1 MKKNLITVIILA
13 LVVVNL
19 VLTAVLTFTIIPQT
33 KKSNELINT
42 ICTAINLDLEAGKEA
57 PETPAVSPDK
67 IEVYDITDAFTVNLK
82 ADAGDG
88 NHYAVFKVGL
98 SLNTESKSY
107 KTYGGAEGLQTKET
121 IIRNE
126 INSLVAGY
134 TVEEFNANNYQNV
147 KDDILANLQELFEGS
162 DFIIAVNF
170 SEVNVQ

>member
-19 VLTAVLTFTIIPQT
+19 VLTAVLTFTIVPQT

-42 ICTAINLDLEAGKEA
+42 ICTAINLDLEAGKEISDT
-57 PETPAVSPDK
+57 PEVSPDK

-82 ADAGDG
+82 SNGDG

-134 TVEEFNANNYQNV
+134 TVEEFNANNYQDV
-147 KDDILANLQELFEGS
+147 KDAILSNLQELFEGP